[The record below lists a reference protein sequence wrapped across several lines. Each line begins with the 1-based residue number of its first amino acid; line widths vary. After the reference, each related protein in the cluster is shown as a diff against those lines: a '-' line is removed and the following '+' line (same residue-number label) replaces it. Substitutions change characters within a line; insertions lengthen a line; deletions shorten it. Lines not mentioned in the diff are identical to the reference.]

1 MTQPVLEHGLRQALQ
16 AHVRSVPGERDVF
29 RVRHCPMH
37 VHVARGAWGH
47 WTLLCS
53 AHFFG
58 KFPFFWQISFQ
69 LSARGLKKRQLW
81 GGEELKISQNVHLV
95 PEETNYIILPFSP
108 QSALGVSTSSSWAYI
123 KPTAKYKVFFKE
135 VHFFAGLAY
144 SRSRRTGC
152 GGVPEGLLPSVCTC

>member
-1 MTQPVLEHGLRQALQ
+1 MLPEEPGDIGHCYAVLTFLANF
-16 AHVRSVPGERDVF
+16 P
-29 RVRHCPMH
+29 
-37 VHVARGAWGH
+37 
-47 WTLLCS
+47 
-53 AHFFG
+53 FFG

-95 PEETNYIILPFSP
+95 PKETNYIILPFSP

-123 KPTAKYKVFFKE
+123 KPTAKYKGFFKE